1 MLFAEVM
8 KELEEVEN
16 IYILLKDTEKL
27 ILIREYGFDLCH
39 EKKYPVAK
47 VYSVKRIGNEKAIIE
62 I

>member
-8 KELEEVEN
+8 KELEKVKT
-16 IYILLKDTEKL
+16 IYILSKDTGEL
-27 ILIREYGFDLCH
+27 SFIREYGFDLCH
-39 EKKYPVAK
+39 EKKYPVVK